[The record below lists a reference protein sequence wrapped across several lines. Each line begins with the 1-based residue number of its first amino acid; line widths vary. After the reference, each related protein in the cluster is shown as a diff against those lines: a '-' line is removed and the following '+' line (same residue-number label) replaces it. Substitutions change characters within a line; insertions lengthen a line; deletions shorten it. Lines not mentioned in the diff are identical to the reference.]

1 MLAAAIFIGAY
12 AVIAFGRAPFFRIDR
27 AGAAIVGAVL
37 MVVTG
42 VLSFEEA
49 VASIDARTLV
59 LLFSMMIIVAHIRL
73 AGGIALFARTVS
85 TRIARPS
92 LLVASV
98 VFSAG
103 VLSALFVNDTVCV
116 AFTPVGLDIA
126 AVRGYPALPL
136 LLALA
141 TGANIGSAA
150 TLTGNPQN
158 MLIGTVSQMPFA
170 QFTTAVGPVAL
181 AGLAVDALL
190 IWLMFRRRFDV
201 RTEAARLPRLR
212 VHRALLAKSLVVSGG
227 VLGAFLAGYDTAL
240 VSAAGAA
247 ALLVTRRVRPRKIY
261 AAIDWDLLML
271 FVGLFV
277 LVGAGEHAGF
287 DRVLFEW
294 LRPLGVTTVAGLSAT
309 AAVISNAVSN
319 VPAVMLFTKIVP
331 QLPDPS
337 RAWLVLAMASTL
349 AGNVTV
355 LGSIANLI
363 VIEGARR
370 RGVLVTFW
378 DYARLGIPLS
388 FVTIALGT
396 WHLARLTP

>member
-1 MLAAAIFIGAY
+1 MLAAAIFTGAY
-12 AVIAFGRAPFFRIDR
+12 AVIAFGRAPFLRIDR

-42 VLSFEEA
+42 VLSFDEA
-49 VASIDARTLV
+49 VAAIDARTLV

-73 AGGIALFARTVS
+73 AGGIALFARMVS

-116 AFTPVGLDIA
+116 AFTPVVLDIA

-158 MLIGTVSQMPFA
+158 MLIGTVSGIPFA
-170 QFTTAVGPVAL
+170 QFTLALGPVAL

-190 IWLMFRRRFDV
+190 IWVMFRRRFED
-201 RTEAARLPRLR
+201 TTAAARLPRLR
-212 VHRALLAKSLVVSGG
+212 IHRALLAKSLVVSGG
-227 VLGAFLAGYDTAL
+227 VLGAFVAGYDTAL

-277 LVGAGEHAGF
+277 LVGAGERAGF
-287 DRVLFEW
+287 DRVMFEW

-319 VPAVMLFTKIVP
+319 VPAVMLYTKIVP

-337 RAWLVLAMASTL
+337 RAWLVLGMASTF
-349 AGNVTV
+349 AGNLTV

-363 VIEGARR
+363 VVEGARR

-388 FVTIALGT
+388 FMTIALGA
-396 WHLARLTP
+396 WHLARLAP